1 MSENLNGAL
10 SVIEKWSKEFERPGE
25 QAWGKDRAREMFLEM
40 QEQICR
46 LNSKVESAKSEY
58 ETLLRVGSNE

>member
-10 SVIEKWSKEFERPGE
+10 PTLEKWSKEFERPGE

-40 QEQICR
+40 QEQIYR
-46 LNSKVESAKSEY
+46 LNAKIDASQAEY
-58 ETLLRVGSNE
+58 EYLMRTGSNE